1 MTEKIDACGEM
12 VIARIDEMDKRLSQK
27 LDTLDTKVSAGFEEL
42 RVAIEDLR
50 VGDANDRVW
59 WLMIAGALL
68 GVMAHGF
75 KWI

>member
-1 MTEKIDACGEM
+1 MT
-12 VIARIDEMDKRLSQK
+12 
-27 LDTLDTKVSAGFEEL
+27 AGFDAL
-42 RVAIEDLR
+42 KAAIADLR
-50 VGDANDRVW
+50 IGRANDRVW